1 MVLLVEDER
10 LVRNLVRE
18 ILTHAGYEVVATASA
33 EEALERASSLGDTIK
48 LVLTDV
54 VLPGLDGTQLAE
66 RLRPT
71 MPQTKFIF
79 MSGNLDTSRQR
90 DAVAAEG
97 ETFLQKPF
105 TRVQLLAIVADLI
118 GPPPPGAGGTRRRN

>member
-1 MVLLVEDER
+1 MLLLVEDER

-18 ILTHAGYEVVATASA
+18 ILTHAGYQVVATASA
-33 EEALERASSLGDTIK
+33 EEALEHVPSLGDTIE

-66 RLRPT
+66 RVRAVKPE
-71 MPQTKFIF
+71 TKFIY

-90 DAVAAEG
+90 AAIAAEG

-105 TRVQLLAIVADLI
+105 TRGQLLGLVRGLV
-118 GPPPPGAGGTRRRN
+118 GTPIINAAC